1 MTHRELSMSLV
12 RPPGT
17 PPSGCMGSLV
27 RVDPSGARIADDA
40 APILDVAQNGEG
52 DAGASVPVRL
62 WRCVLCRS
70 TLVVAD
76 EGDSRRLRNDYTFA
90 HKSVSAC

>member
-1 MTHRELSMSLV
+1 MTHCDLLMSLV

-52 DAGASVPVRL
+52 DAGDMVGVEL
-62 WRCVLCRS
+62 YRCVLCRS
-70 TLVVAD
+70 TLVVAG
-76 EGDSRRLRNDYTFA
+76 EGDSRRLRNDYAFV
-90 HKSVSAC
+90 HQSVSAC